1 MTDAN
6 EIFSD
11 LNKQQLQAVNCS
23 LGNKLILAGAGS
35 GKTRV
40 LTCRVAEL
48 INTFDVRPSDILAL
62 TFTNKASNEMKQR
75 LEKLLKISSYG
86 LWFGTFHGICRRLLK
101 IHWKEAG
108 ISEYFTILDSQDQL
122 RIIKRVMKS
131 KNLDDNLYDPKA
143 LQSFINSQKD
153 KGKRHKDVNNDDDK
167 YIEIYK
173 EYDDA
178 CRQTNSVDFADLI
191 LLTYEMFKNNPQILN
206 YYNKRFQNIMVDE
219 FQDTNTLQFN
229 LLKLLNGNTG
239 SLYAVGD
246 DDQSIYGWRGAR
258 SRNIQFF
265 KDEFKNVEI
274 FKLEQNYRSTNK
286 ILSVANNLISNNK
299 ERLGKNLWT
308 DSAGGDPV
316 YLYEAYNGDD
326 ESSFIAQKIQ
336 ELVLHGHKRSEIALL
351 YRSNFLSRRLEE
363 ELNSRSIPYKIYG
376 GFRFFE
382 RSEVKDVIAYL
393 RIAVNTSDDSAF
405 ERTVNNP
412 PRGLGEKTIQVIREY
427 AKNNSLSMWDT
438 INQIEKTGISGAR
451 AINSFASYA
460 NIIRELIEKLNDLD
474 LKSLIEKV
482 INLSTLNQYYELK
495 KNEES
500 LSKQEN
506 LEELLSTAERFYQ
519 NNMDS
524 ENILGDFL
532 DNASLEAGDL
542 QSNPHDDPVQLMTI
556 HSAKGLEFPVVFLT
570 GMDEGI
576 FPNENRNLK
585 KGFLEEERR
594 LCYVAITRA
603 MKTLY
608 ITHANMRYMH
618 GNNNFLIP
626 SRFINEI
633 DDDLLESIKS
643 NNKSLSN
650 KYNSFSQKKKD
661 FDNYSQDSD
670 IENYSQ
676 EENTYIKIGQ
686 RVSHMKFGD
695 GVVLSYTG
703 KSDDLKLHI
712 NFESYGKK
720 WLVLS
725 YAQLDFLK

>member
-229 LLKLLNGNTG
+229 LLKLLNGNAG

-308 DSAGGDPV
+308 DSTGGDPV

-626 SRFINEI
+626 SRFISEI